1 MSWRQPAGHE
11 NLRLLTYAEA
21 ASRLDPD
28 GSVGITERSIR
39 RLVEEGALP
48 SIRLGR
54 RPAVPEQ
61 ALAMLIEQSVQSA
74 RQTADVEAY
83 LEEDG
88 RRSGSNS
95 LRARRTRQT
104 KEIMKRINA
113 ELARE
118 RG

>member
-1 MSWRQPAGHE
+1 MTTKTAASPK

-74 RQTADVEAY
+74 RQR
-83 LEEDG
+83 G
-88 RRSGSNS
+88 R
-95 LRARRTRQT
+95 
-104 KEIMKRINA
+104 K
-113 ELARE
+113 
-118 RG
+118 